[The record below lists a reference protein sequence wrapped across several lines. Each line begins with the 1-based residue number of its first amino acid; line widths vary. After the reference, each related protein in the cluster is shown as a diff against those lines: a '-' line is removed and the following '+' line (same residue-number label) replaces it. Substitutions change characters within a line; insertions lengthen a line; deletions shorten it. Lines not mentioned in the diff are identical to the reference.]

1 MSEDLK
7 GYILRPRMF
16 DEFGN
21 PVEAIVEEKLETTVT
36 TIAKKEQPKEIEAD
50 ENEFLGASTAR
61 TGMYD
66 EDEMDR

>member
-16 DEFGN
+16 DELGN
-21 PVEAIVEEKLETTVT
+21 PVEANVEEKLETTVT
-36 TIAKKEQPKEIEAD
+36 TIAKKEQPVD
-50 ENEFLGASTAR
+50 ENEILGASTAR